1 MSYATVAECRAWIG
15 RPGTTPTPD
24 DVLAAVLAS
33 ACEDIDA
40 HCGRSFA
47 VAAVDAEVTSRVYVA
62 DSPRVLIDDVCVIDG
77 VEESEDGVAWTPAA
91 VTWHAE
97 PWNVTP
103 VTTIVGDG
111 AFSAY
116 VRVTSSAWG
125 WPSVPARVCQATL
138 MHTARLHARRNSP
151 SGVEGIDDFGAVRV
165 SGRLDGDVARM
176 LEPLRRADRVLG
188 LA

>member
-47 VAAVDAEVTSRVYVA
+47 VAPVDAEVTSRVYVA
-62 DSPRVLIDDVCVIDG
+62 DSPRVLIDDVCVIDD
-77 VEESEDGVAWTPAA
+77 VEESEDGVAWTPVD

-97 PWNVTP
+97 PWNATP

-111 AFSAY
+111 ELRPQLEARARSA
-116 VRVTSSAWG
+116 
-125 WPSVPARVCQATL
+125 PSNGGPAPDL
-138 MHTARLHARRNSP
+138 
-151 SGVEGIDDFGAVRV
+151 SGPAPCRC
-165 SGRLDGDVARM
+165 
-176 LEPLRRADRVLG
+176 P
-188 LA
+188 